1 MIAPSTT
8 IFSPGGNLSAGGML
22 IKARSNLA
30 PGTEMAIRFQLPY
43 LGDMVETR
51 GVVRWRQLDTR
62 EDETLAVGVEFLELQ
77 QAVRERLNSYIETQ
91 SLGDR

>member
-22 IKARSNLA
+22 IKARSNIS

-51 GVVRWRQLDTR
+51 GVVRWRQMDIR
-62 EDETLAVGVEFLELQ
+62 EEETVAVGVEFTELHQ
-77 QAVRERLNSYIETQ
+77 TVRERLNSYIETQ